1 MIEFYLS
8 EISEYKKKKNM
19 GSICCKGSVDKEQG
33 MDCEIRKEMLKD
45 IKIKKYYICACHF
58 LLIVG
63 L

>member
-1 MIEFYLS
+1 
-8 EISEYKKKKNM
+8 M